1 MLRLQYRFCGNWDL
15 QNWQNWQNWGQVP
28 INLVQINWNLT
39 PILGT

>member
-15 QNWQNWQNWGQVP
+15 QNWGQNWGQVP
-28 INLVQINWNLT
+28 INLNQINWNLT

>member
-1 MLRLQYRFCGNWDL
+1 MRRLQYRFCGNWDL
-15 QNWQNWQNWGQVP
+15 VIAELQNWGQVP